1 MQALAG
7 GRAGRWRMMA
17 SRAAVTGACRGGL
30 GMAMDN
36 AEIARLI
43 TRYADLLEIDGAN
56 PFRVR
61 AYRNAVRYLSTTAVD
76 MASQV
81 REGRGLE
88 GLPGIGKILAD
99 KITTIVR
106 TGSLPQLEQLE
117 QRVPAGLADLME
129 LPGLGVKRVS
139 LLYRKLGIE
148 GPADLRRAIES
159 GAVGALPGFSGK
171 LLGQLRAA
179 LACPGGTSC

>member
-1 MQALAG
+1 
-7 GRAGRWRMMA
+7 MA
-17 SRAAVTGACRGGL
+17 V
-30 GMAMDN
+30 DN

-61 AYRNAVRYLSTTAVD
+61 AYRNAVRFLTSTGQD
-76 MASQV
+76 MATLV
-81 REGRGLE
+81 GEGRELE

-106 TGSLPQLEQLE
+106 TGSLPQLEKLE
-117 QRVPAGLADLME
+117 ERVPAGLADLLE
-129 LPGLGVKRVS
+129 LPGLGVKRVD

-148 GPADLRRAIES
+148 GPADLERAIER
-159 GAVGALPGFSGK
+159 GALDALPGFGGK
-171 LLGQLRAA
+171 TLEHLRAA
-179 LACPGGTSC
+179 LAKRGDATR

>member
-1 MQALAG
+1 
-7 GRAGRWRMMA
+7 MA
-17 SRAAVTGACRGGL
+17 V
-30 GMAMDN
+30 DN
-36 AEIARLI
+36 VEIARLI

-61 AYRNAVRYLSTTAVD
+61 AYRNAVRFLASTGQD
-76 MASQV
+76 MATLV
-81 REGRGLE
+81 GEGHELE
-88 GLPGIGKILAD
+88 GLPGIGRILAD

-139 LLYRKLGIE
+139 VLYHKLGIE
-148 GPADLRRAIES
+148 DPADLERAIQS
-159 GAVGALPGFSGK
+159 GALEALPGFGGQ
-171 LLGQLRAA
+171 LPGQLRAA
-179 LACPGGTSC
+179 LAKSDSGSRS

>member
-1 MQALAG
+1 
-7 GRAGRWRMMA
+7 MA
-17 SRAAVTGACRGGL
+17 I
-30 GMAMDN
+30 DN

-61 AYRNAVRYLSTTAVD
+61 AYRNAVRFLTATALD

-81 REGRGLE
+81 REGRELE
-88 GLPGIGKILAD
+88 GLPGIGRILAD

-106 TGSLPQLEQLE
+106 TGGLPQLEQLE

-129 LPGLGVKRVS
+129 LPGLGVKRVG

-148 GPADLRRAIES
+148 GPADLARAIES
-159 GAVGALPGFSGK
+159 GTLETLPGFGGK
-171 LLGQLRAA
+171 LPGQLRAT
-179 LACPGGTSC
+179 LAKTRSTPR

>member
-1 MQALAG
+1 
-7 GRAGRWRMMA
+7 
-17 SRAAVTGACRGGL
+17 
-30 GMAMDN
+30 MAMDN

-61 AYRNAVRYLSTTAVD
+61 AYRNAVRYLGTTALD
-76 MASQV
+76 MASLV
-81 REGRGLE
+81 GEGRELE

-99 KITTIVR
+99 KIDTIVR
-106 TGSLPQLEQLE
+106 TGGLPQLEQLE

-139 LLYRKLGIE
+139 LLYRKLGIK
-148 GPADLRRAIES
+148 GPADLEQAMQS
-159 GAVGALPGFSGK
+159 GALDTLPGFGGK
-171 LLGQLRAA
+171 TIERLRAA
-179 LACPGGTSC
+179 LAERDRTPR